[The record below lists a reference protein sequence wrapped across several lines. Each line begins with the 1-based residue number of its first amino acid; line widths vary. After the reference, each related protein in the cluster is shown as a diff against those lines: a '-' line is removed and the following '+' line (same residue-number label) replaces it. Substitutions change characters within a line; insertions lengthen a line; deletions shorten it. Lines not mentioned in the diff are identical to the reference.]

1 MREKEIAS
9 DSENIADK
17 AEKIIFGDREK
28 TYGDPGKNLSII
40 AGMWSAYLGVEITPH
55 HVCDMM
61 IQLKLVRLKNNP
73 DHEDSKVDVIGYA
86 LLKERLQEP
95 VQNDDALVVKRL
107 MPMRECKQDRTVL
120 VDTDFS
126 EDLTEAA
133 VDTANQVIIT
143 SSGHEIKFSDC
154 TGWIPVPRYEP
165 GD

>member
-1 MREKEIAS
+1 MSKKEIES
-9 DSENIADK
+9 ESENIADK
-17 AEKIIFGDREK
+17 AKKIIFGDREK
-28 TYGDPGKNLSII
+28 TYGDPGKNLRVI
-40 AGMWSAYLGVEITPH
+40 AGMWSAYLGIEITPH

-61 IQLKLVRLKNNP
+61 IQLKLARLKNDP

-126 EDLTEAA
+126 EDLIEAA
-133 VDTANQVIIT
+133 VDTENQVIIT
-143 SSGHEIKFSDC
+143 SSGHEVKFSDC
-154 TGWIPVPRYEP
+154 TGWIPLPRYEP